1 MHFVFLVSK
10 RSRETCVV
18 AEKMSVTD
26 YLHSERVSI
35 SMEFVSENLFIPDI
49 YTGTILLFTLF
60 DLDLDD
66 VVRVA
71 LWLKLSLPGGK
82 NISGSMLFTYMTEL
96 ELK

>member
-1 MHFVFLVSK
+1 MPH
-10 RSRETCVV
+10 
-18 AEKMSVTD
+18 
-26 YLHSERVSI
+26 
-35 SMEFVSENLFIPDI
+35 I

-82 NISGSMLFTYMTEL
+82 NISGSMRFTYMTAL
-96 ELK
+96 ELKLNVWCHPNQETTMTSKYKITNNFGICIH

>member
-1 MHFVFLVSK
+1 MPD
-10 RSRETCVV
+10 RE
-18 AEKMSVTD
+18 
-26 YLHSERVSI
+26 
-35 SMEFVSENLFIPDI
+35 IPARAYGSI

-60 DLDLDD
+60 DLDLND

>member
-1 MHFVFLVSK
+1 MNSF
-10 RSRETCVV
+10 
-18 AEKMSVTD
+18 
-26 YLHSERVSI
+26 
-35 SMEFVSENLFIPDI
+35 I
-49 YTGTILLFTLF
+49 YTGTMLLFTLF

-82 NISGSMLFTYMTEL
+82 NISGPMLFTYMTEL

>member
-1 MHFVFLVSK
+1 MLWWSCAGPLTIY
-10 RSRETCVV
+10 RNGPDYWNGLPEWTIICV
-18 AEKMSVTD
+18 
-26 YLHSERVSI
+26 L
-35 SMEFVSENLFIPDI
+35 